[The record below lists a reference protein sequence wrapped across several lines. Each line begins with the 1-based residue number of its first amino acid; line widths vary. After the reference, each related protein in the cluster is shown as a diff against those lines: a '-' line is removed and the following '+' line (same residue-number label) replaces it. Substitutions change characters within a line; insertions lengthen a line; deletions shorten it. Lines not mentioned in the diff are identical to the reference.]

1 MPDKLWLILHNKVED
16 NLTYTNL
23 LFIPTNKPFG
33 LFRSQAKSRV
43 KLYLRATAEYRRFQ
57 QSSQDQ
63 LQLEY

>member
-43 KLYLRATAEYRRFQ
+43 KLYIKRVFITDEGISYE
-57 QSSQDQ
+57 SQA
-63 LQLEY
+63 YWK